1 MAHHV
6 AVAVEDGGGDSAAT
20 DFGSAGGCHGRNRND
35 HGCHNRCQRL
45 GLGTRLCPAATILAV
60 AGELSAAC
68 CLSFSLPWFTSL
80 HLCHRLPR
88 CRLLPMSLEPSLA
101 QLAPASRRHPTTAPS
116 TEAAALDF
124 LPVRSGVASPRF
136 VIVELIPRRIRAPA
150 AGGRL
155 RRIRARRLF
164 PGSLPLAT
172 GSQEVERGK
181 ASRRR
186 RGLGGLGNPEVKKS
200 GIALAGSLIAVA
212 KCHEDC

>member
-35 HGCHNRCQRL
+35 HGCHNRCQSL

-136 VIVELIPRRIRAPA
+136 VIVELIPRRIRAPCCW
-150 AGGRL
+150 GSSSSTD
-155 RRIRARRLF
+155 
-164 PGSLPLAT
+164 PGSTSLPRLLAV
-172 GSQEVERGK
+172 GDGFSRSGERQGNEEER
-181 ASRRR
+181 AWWFGESRGEEEWDCSSGLPHRRR
-186 RGLGGLGNPEVKKS
+186 QVP
-200 GIALAGSLIAVA
+200 
-212 KCHEDC
+212 